1 MIVVGVWGQILL
13 TFQGQAFPGKKVIII
28 SEQECF
34 GLERKRDIPSY
45 WLIDHLWCFSPLK
58 LKHKATRNSIK
69 NGQCILTGVLIS
81 SDCSRIRF
89 LLKHINHSKST
100 EMSNIILTLTSS
112 IVTFKFCCI
121 ILRRGRKLGVLGK
134 LGNLR
139 ESVSEVFNSKFSV
152 LYYTENRKF
161 GVENLGVFSSSL

>member
-13 TFQGQAFPGKKVIII
+13 TFQGQAFPGKKVITI

-34 GLERKRDIPSY
+34 GLERLEGHPQ
-45 WLIDHLWCFSPLK
+45 LLTDHLWCFSPFK

-89 LLKHINHSKST
+89 LLKHIHIFA
-100 EMSNIILTLTSS
+100 E
-112 IVTFKFCCI
+112 
-121 ILRRGRKLGVLGK
+121 
-134 LGNLR
+134 
-139 ESVSEVFNSKFSV
+139 
-152 LYYTENRKF
+152 
-161 GVENLGVFSSSL
+161 

>member
-13 TFQGQAFPGKKVIII
+13 TFQGQAFPGKKVVTI

-34 GLERKRDIPSY
+34 GLERIEGHPQ
-45 WLIDHLWCFSPLK
+45 LLTDHLWCFSPLK

-89 LLKHINHSKST
+89 LLKHINHT
-100 EMSNIILTLTSS
+100 
-112 IVTFKFCCI
+112 
-121 ILRRGRKLGVLGK
+121 
-134 LGNLR
+134 
-139 ESVSEVFNSKFSV
+139 
-152 LYYTENRKF
+152 
-161 GVENLGVFSSSL
+161 